1 MSPTL
6 LTELRQ
12 DIAEICQQIA
22 AGERS
27 CQSLFSLQANERT
40 AAESYVYVVKV
51 LESDPRIG
59 KVQARRIM
67 QDCHIDECCNVGSLT
82 SAQISSLKVALE
94 S

>member
-12 DIAEICQQIA
+12 GIAEICQQIA

-27 CQSLFSLQANERT
+27 CDALLSLAADQCTS
-40 AAESYVYVVKV
+40 AESYVYVIKV
-51 LESDPRIG
+51 LESDPGIG
-59 KVQARRIM
+59 KVQARRILEK
-67 QDCHIDECCNVGSLT
+67 CRIDERCNVGSLT
-82 SAQISSLKVALE
+82 PTQMSCLQKALV

>member
-27 CQSLFSLQANERT
+27 CTSLFAMQANVRT

-51 LESDPRIG
+51 LESDPHIG
-59 KVQARRIM
+59 KVRARQIM
-67 QDCHIDECCNVGSLT
+67 QECHIDERCNVGSLT
-82 SAQISSLKVALE
+82 TSQVSLLNGALA
-94 S
+94 